1 MRVTENIPLLMH
13 FFGEKGYPENPYPI
27 SDAFVSKLISALHEQ
42 GIEINPEYSEK
53 EVNYSVQITPENSAE
68 RTATVPLA
76 TKFPKEAKPTA
87 FYLRT
92 ENGLELQL
100 HESSQLHLRD
110 SRGEMGPAIRSGNLG
125 LICNLS
131 LEGTFVDIT
140 VIDKVKKILMD
151 YKEERDYQDATARTR
166 NRG

>member
-92 ENGLELQL
+92 ENGL
-100 HESSQLHLRD
+100 
-110 SRGEMGPAIRSGNLG
+110 
-125 LICNLS
+125 LS
-131 LEGTFVDIT
+131 EH
-140 VIDKVKKILMD
+140 
-151 YKEERDYQDATARTR
+151 Q
-166 NRG
+166 NQ